1 MSKDEA
7 GEAQYRERIYPRL
20 GTLFVGALFIIMI
33 SIAYAAAINV
43 EVGVLI
49 FLVGIIG
56 MFLGLWLSSPVISIS
71 GAGNDQILSVGQASI
86 PLHLTTDARLLNA
99 DELVAIQR
107 GLISATAFVTTRG
120 NLPSVALS
128 VTDPTDPHDLWV
140 MSSRTPKILRSHLD
154 PKGHEMATEVIN

>member
-1 MSKDEA
+1 VSQENLVSRDKA
-7 GEAQYRERIYPRL
+7 GVTQYRERMYPRL
-20 GTLFVGALFIIMI
+20 GTFFVVALFIIMI

-43 EVGVLI
+43 QVGVLI

-56 MFLGLWLSSPVISIS
+56 MYLGLWLSSPVISIS
-71 GAGNDQILSVGQASI
+71 GTGDDQILSVGQASI

-128 VTDPTDPHDLWV
+128 ITDPADPHGLWV
-140 MSSRTPKILRSHLD
+140 MSSRSPKILRSHLD
-154 PKGHEMATEVIN
+154 PMGK